1 MASHNNFSGKNGERE
16 SDFFTS
22 SFRCVLVTKLNVSL
36 NSRCEILVTGWA
48 WLQVSDVIA
57 TSSLR
62 CILVTKLNVSL
73 NSRCEI
79 LVTGWAWLQV
89 SGVIFH

>member
-1 MASHNNFSGKNGERE
+1 M
-16 SDFFTS
+16 
-22 SFRCVLVTKLNVSL
+22 VTKPNVSL
-36 NSRCEILVTGWA
+36 NSRCEILVTDWA
-48 WLQVSDVIA
+48 WLQVSGVIA

-79 LVTGWAWLQV
+79 LVTDWAWLQV
-89 SGVIFH
+89 SGVIATY